1 MKTGA
6 IAILIFL
13 ITACATQRRCL
24 EKYPPVSHTDTLYT
38 ELIRDSLIYRDTI
51 ILITVPGDTI
61 KDTLYIKIKPGYF
74 HSDTLTL
81 ETEFA
86 KASAFYRTPSI
97 NMTLIQKDAIF
108 TRKLDSIIRIEKHW
122 KEMYTTIKEK
132 ETTTTNVVPKIY
144 KIAAW
149 LWVFIFLMVGIGI
162 ILRIAKIKFPF

>member
-1 MKTGA
+1 MKTGPA
-6 IAILIFL
+6 IILIFI

-24 EKYPPVSHTDTLYT
+24 EKYPPISHTDTLYA
-38 ELIRDSLIYRDTI
+38 ELIRDSLIYRDTL

-97 NMTLIQKDAIF
+97 NMTLIQKDATF
-108 TRKLDSIIRIEKHW
+108 TRKLDSVIREEWHW
-122 KEMYTTIKEK
+122 RNAYTTIKEK
-132 ETTTTNVVPKIY
+132 EATITNVVPKIY
-144 KIAAW
+144 KAAAW
-149 LWVFIFLMVGIGI
+149 LWVFVFLM
-162 ILRIAKIKFPF
+162 ILLGLVLRFAKIKLPF